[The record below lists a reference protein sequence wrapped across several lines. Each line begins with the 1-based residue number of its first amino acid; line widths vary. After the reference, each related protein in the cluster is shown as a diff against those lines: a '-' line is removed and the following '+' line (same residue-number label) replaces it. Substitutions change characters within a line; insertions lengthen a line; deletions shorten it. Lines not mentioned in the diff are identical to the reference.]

1 MKVKY
6 RLTILY
12 NMSGLPG
19 LAELI
24 TSKGVSISL
33 RLGDLEDLQLEVDVR
48 DACD

>member
-6 RLTILY
+6 RLT
-12 NMSGLPG
+12 GLPS

-24 TSKGVSISL
+24 TSKGVSVSL
-33 RLGDLEDLQLEVDVR
+33 RLGDLEGLRLEVDVR